1 MKKYLLSFFICI
13 AFCGFGQIDTLNPLT
28 AKQIADS
35 VFGNLNQYIPTQ
47 KLYNRLLFED
57 TSYSIAWN
65 THHFSKDSINYPAS
79 SDNLYGLIYE
89 LKSMSIDTST
99 VEEPLTIFKRAQE
112 FTGAIEFEEHK
123 FVYPIGIV
131 DFNYNYLDK
140 NSEISYGNLTEEN
153 QVLYV
158 NNSYVN
164 IGTRKANLIAPMYD
178 FFDSDSMG
186 IVFKTDFFFSN
197 YRSSDEISSIE
208 ITNQTTRRNLQFNE
222 IFYFKTRNDSVQ
234 KFEVEVIYNSGEKI
248 AHHFVLQTPGLKGKI
263 LSKSESTLPGCTQ
276 FLVDGAE
283 EIDIS
288 GNKISWCLIPRCDYN
303 GRIMKPY
310 FLLTGYRPPILE
322 QSFETTWEYYNDEHG
337 DLLNSLIANNYDVF
351 IVRFN
356 IHARPFSHGM
366 IESAELLMKFIEE
379 VNAAKNTSLG
389 HENILQGSSMSAD
402 IARLTL
408 LTMEKK
414 HLEDDSYPHHHSRLN
429 IAYDA
434 NYYGANLPLSY
445 QYQIISHVKYP
456 AANILG
462 IPGTLAYQAAKLALS
477 LFLYSSLEQKAMK
490 QLLQYHALASDD
502 LLFTSPF
509 VNIDIVPS
517 MHPRRQEFYD
527 ALNAVDNGVHIFPMP
542 IATRNISISLG
553 KIKDL
558 NSYNDARFLPA
569 GANWRN
575 INLLLWRF
583 KLSTAKYT
591 PPGTYTNLFI
601 RRKTAINFWSSPFV
615 HHKVNVSQM
624 LEVDNAAGS
633 YLPGAGNLIQA
644 GNWAYFP
651 INASGD
657 FLSGEN
663 FQFSHKSVVTAL
675 GINRNLWPSNGSMT
689 LDMQQMGLMNINK
702 LPSGALVPS
711 SNYGYPNLGRPNDH
725 FQVTPFEAIY
735 VDNLINPHIRYV
747 DPVDAP
753 DVPFVN
759 DFLANEIEPWYLGLQ
774 NNRLGSTARANYTYH
789 SYRRAKHQI
798 VVGHLVTPT
807 TDPGDYVVEA
817 NADLTLKAG
826 DFIHIKEGVHFKAG
840 SIVHIV
846 PEYDICNDSKRRSNP
861 NQSTSGSET
870 SLSYETYN
878 DNTGQKEERELIFLF
893 PNPAN
898 DILHIKTSN
907 STQMQELQIY
917 NLMGRKLM
925 EENNSH
931 NVISLDIT
939 FLEKGS
945 YIIQIRLADNSIQT
959 KQFQKL

>member
-1 MKKYLLSFFICI
+1 MVNG
-13 AFCGFGQIDTLNPLT
+13 A
-28 AKQIADS
+28 
-35 VFGNLNQYIPTQ
+35 
-47 KLYNRLLFED
+47 
-57 TSYSIAWN
+57 
-65 THHFSKDSINYPAS
+65 TH
-79 SDNLYGLIYE
+79 
-89 LKSMSIDTST
+89 
-99 VEEPLTIFKRAQE
+99 
-112 FTGAIEFEEHK
+112 
-123 FVYPIGIV
+123 
-131 DFNYNYLDK
+131 
-140 NSEISYGNLTEEN
+140 
-153 QVLYV
+153 
-158 NNSYVN
+158 
-164 IGTRKANLIAPMYD
+164 
-178 FFDSDSMG
+178 
-186 IVFKTDFFFSN
+186 
-197 YRSSDEISSIE
+197 
-208 ITNQTTRRNLQFNE
+208 
-222 IFYFKTRNDSVQ
+222 
-234 KFEVEVIYNSGEKI
+234 
-248 AHHFVLQTPGLKGKI
+248 
-263 LSKSESTLPGCTQ
+263 
-276 FLVDGAE
+276 
-283 EIDIS
+283 IDIN
-288 GNKISWCLIPRCDYN
+288 GNQINWCLIPRCDYN

-310 FLLTGYRPPILE
+310 FLLTGYRPPILD
-322 QSFETTWEYYNDEHG
+322 QDFDKTWDYYNDEHG

-414 HLEDDSYPHHHSRLN
+414 HLEDDTYPHHHSRLN

-434 NYYGANLPLSY
+434 NYYGANLPLAY

-462 IPGTLAYQAAKLALS
+462 ITGTLAYQAAKWAMS

-490 QLLQYHALASDD
+490 QLLQYHALATNEY
-502 LLFTSPF
+502 LFTSP
-509 VNIDIVPS
+509 VANLDLVPT
-517 MHPRRQEFYD
+517 MHPRRQEFYN

-558 NSYNDARFLPA
+558 NSYNDTRFLAA
-569 GANWRN
+569 GDSWRD

-583 KLSTAKYT
+583 KLSAAKYT

-601 RRKTAINFWSSPFV
+601 RRKTGINFWSSPFV

-624 LEVDNAAGS
+624 QEVDNASGS
-633 YLPGAGNLIQA
+633 YLSGAGNIIQA

-689 LDMQQMGLMNINK
+689 LDMHQMGLMYTNLDIVNN
-702 LPSGALVPS
+702 PQ
-711 SNYGYPNLGRPNDH
+711 SNYFGYSNLGRPNDH
-725 FQVTPFEAIY
+725 FQITPFEAIY
-735 VDNLINPHIRYV
+735 VDTLINPHIRYNKTE
-747 DPVDAP
+747 DAA
-753 DVPFVN
+753 DVPYVN

-774 NNRLGSTARANYTYH
+774 NNRLGFTARANYTYH

-798 VVGHLVTPT
+798 VVGNLVTPT

-840 SIVHIV
+840 ATVHIV

-861 NQSTSGSET
+861 NSNASSSEA
-870 SLSYETYN
+870 SLNN
-878 DNTGQKEERELIFLF
+878 DTNIVYLDSKKESQLISIY

-907 STQMQELQIY
+907 STQIQEIQMY
-917 NLMGRKLM
+917 NLLGRKLM
-925 EENNSH
+925 EENHSQKE
-931 NVISLDIT
+931 ITLDIT
-939 FLEKGS
+939 NLEKGS
-945 YIIQIRLADNSIQT
+945 YMIQIRLSDNTLQT
-959 KQFQKL
+959 KHFQKL